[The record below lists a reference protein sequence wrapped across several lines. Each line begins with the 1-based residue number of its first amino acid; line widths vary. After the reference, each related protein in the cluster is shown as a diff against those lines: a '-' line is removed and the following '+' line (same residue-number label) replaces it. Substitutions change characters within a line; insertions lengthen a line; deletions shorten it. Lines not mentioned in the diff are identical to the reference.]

1 MHKNKQKNYKC
12 IYVSGLWNK
21 QTNKQ
26 TNKHLFITL
35 LLVI

>member
-1 MHKNKQKNYKC
+1 MHKNKQKMYKC
-12 IYVSGLWNK
+12 IYVSGLWKTN
-21 QTNKQ
+21 NKQ